1 MKALCMTLFVCLLA
15 SAGELPQVE
24 GEVVSTAGTGQG
36 QLWAQLDSLGGGGVA
51 RSLVGQDGRFLFIT
65 APAGTYTL
73 RIVDATGRELASQP
87 MTVQSGDQLVTIQ
100 LPEPAATAR
109 VSGPS
114 VSVAELRHKPGKK
127 ARRAAEEAQKFAR
140 SGDHLRAVAA
150 LEKAVA
156 LDPEFVG
163 AHGNLGAEYTFL
175 HRYGEAAAELQRAVT
190 LDPSAAW
197 LQSNLAFALLQSG
210 KLVEAEQWARRAV
223 ALSSSN
229 AKSRYVLGWVLSR
242 RPEKRAEAVEHLQF
256 AAREFPA
263 AHRTLAAVYMM
274 AGEIDLA
281 KQEAQQ
287 YLATVPG
294 ANRAEVE
301 QWISSLR

>member
-24 GEVVSTAGTGQG
+24 GEVISTAGAGLG
-36 QLWAQLDSLGGGGVA
+36 PLWAQLDSLGGGGVA
-51 RSLVGQDGRFLFIT
+51 RSPVSQDGRFLFVT

-73 RIVDATGRELASQP
+73 RIVDATGRELASQR

-100 LPEPAATAR
+100 LPEPTAAAP
-109 VSGPS
+109 VSGRS

-150 LEKAVA
+150 LEKAVT

-163 AHGNLGAEYTFL
+163 AHGNLGAEYAFL
-175 HRYGEAAAELQRAVT
+175 HRYGEAAAELQRAVA

-210 KLVEAEQWARRAV
+210 QLVEAEQWARRAV
-223 ALSSSN
+223 ALSGSN
-229 AKSRYVLGWVLSR
+229 AKARYVLGWVLAR
-242 RPEKRAEAVEHLQF
+242 RPENRAEAIEHLQF
-256 AAREFPA
+256 AAREFPP

-274 AGEIDLA
+274 AGETDLA